1 MSRRHQLIIG
11 CAVLCVAILAAS
23 WFLVASPRRA
33 DVAELKAQAE
43 TQQDANRQLQVK
55 VTMLQ
60 GVAAKL
66 PAQQARA
73 QQLSSKIPADPA
85 LVPLIRQLSTAAS
98 TANVQ
103 LTGISPSKPA
113 ALAVAPGVNGIPVS
127 LTVKGDYASIQV
139 FELELE
145 KLERAFL
152 VTGLSLNGAS
162 GGSGASGAS
171 GASGSADAAA
181 PVNAIDATIT
191 GQVLSGS
198 PSGAPAPTPAS
209 PSSSATSTS

>member
-1 MSRRHQLIIG
+1 MSRRQQLIIG

-33 DVAELKAQAE
+33 NVAEVKAQAQ
-43 TQQDANRQLQVK
+43 TQEDANRQLQVK

-85 LVPLIRQLSTAAS
+85 LVSLIRQLSTAAS

-103 LTGISPSKPA
+103 LTGISPQKPA
-113 ALAVAPGVNGIPVS
+113 ALPVAPGVNGIPVS

-162 GGSGASGAS
+162 GS
-171 GASGSADAAA
+171 SGSSAAAA

-198 PSGAPAPTPAS
+198 PTGSASTPSPTPTA